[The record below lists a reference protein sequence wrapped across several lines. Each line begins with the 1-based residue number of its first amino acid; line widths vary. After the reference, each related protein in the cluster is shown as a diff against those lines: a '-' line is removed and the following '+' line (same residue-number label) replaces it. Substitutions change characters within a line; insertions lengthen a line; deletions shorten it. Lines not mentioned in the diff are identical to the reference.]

1 MNAFDRITP
10 ESPEYKELSV
20 RARLKVDELNYSEFT
35 DVIFMIEQR
44 NRWVDG
50 NIWYLEEM
58 QSQRRSLRKKSI
70 KQLDLFEGN
79 LIDSSKINASRLI
92 LHYLRDRKLG
102 REAK

>member
-58 QSQRRSLRKKSI
+58 QSMRRSLRKKSI
-70 KQLDLFEGN
+70 KQLDLFGGN
-79 LIDSSKINASRLI
+79 LIDSSQINAALFI
-92 LHYLRDRKLG
+92 
-102 REAK
+102 

>member
-10 ESPEYKELSV
+10 ESPEYRELSV
-20 RARLKVDELNYSEFT
+20 RARLRVDELNYSEFT

-58 QSQRRSLRKKSI
+58 
-70 KQLDLFEGN
+70 
-79 LIDSSKINASRLI
+79 
-92 LHYLRDRKLG
+92 
-102 REAK
+102 